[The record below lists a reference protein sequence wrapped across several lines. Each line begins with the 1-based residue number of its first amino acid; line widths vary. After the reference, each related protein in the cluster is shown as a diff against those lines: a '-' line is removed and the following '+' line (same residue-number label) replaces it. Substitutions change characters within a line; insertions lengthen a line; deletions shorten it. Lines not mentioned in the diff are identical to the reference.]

1 MKSFDLASTFVVFD
15 TQLRTTPAPVGPSLY
30 ENLDRDFNGFRG
42 CVLVSEHAFE
52 SDWPTWERHPH
63 GDELLYLAE
72 GHAQLR
78 ILVNGEERIA
88 ELDRPGQVLLVPK
101 GCWHTAHPLKPT
113 RIVFIT
119 PGEGTENAVDPRAS
133 A

>member
-1 MKSFDLASTFVVFD
+1 M
-15 TQLRTTPAPVGPSLY
+15 SLLCR
-30 ENLDRDFNGFRG
+30 ENRAGYDA
-42 CVLVSEHAFE
+42 V
-52 SDWPTWERHPH
+52 T
-63 GDELLYLAE
+63 
-72 GHAQLR
+72 
-78 ILVNGEERIA
+78 GEELIA

-119 PGEGTENAVDPRAS
+119 PGEGTENVADPRAE